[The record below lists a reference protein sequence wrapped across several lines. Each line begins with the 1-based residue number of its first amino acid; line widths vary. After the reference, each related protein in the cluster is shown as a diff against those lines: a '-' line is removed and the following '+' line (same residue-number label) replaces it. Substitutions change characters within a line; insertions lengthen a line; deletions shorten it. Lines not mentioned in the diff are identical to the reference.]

1 MRLSAWIDPRSSAFI
16 CGFIR
21 LFKTASRH
29 LPLACVLAA
38 IAAPAPA
45 AEPLGRIFFTPAQRA
60 SLDVARSQRT
70 RTTVATEKTDEEV
83 APAPEVISYGGMVRR
98 SDGQT
103 TVWIN
108 NRAVNEKEPVGGTPM
123 VSQVRPDGAV
133 SLQVPE
139 SGRSVDLKVGQSVE
153 LLSGSIEEG
162 YARRTTPKP
171 ESKPAPKSAKGAAPP
186 KPGAAAEK
194 RPAGERNENEGREA
208 AAQTGAGKTPP
219 AVADTPRKGS

>member
-1 MRLSAWIDPRSSAFI
+1 MSL
-16 CGFIR
+16 IR
-21 LFKTASRH
+21 FL
-29 LPLACVLAA
+29 LACALLL
-38 IAAPAPA
+38 IAAEAPA
-45 AEPLGRIFFTPAQRA
+45 AEPLGRLFFTPAQRS

-108 NRAVNEKEPVGGTPM
+108 NRAVKENEAVGGTPM

-133 SLQVPE
+133 SLQVPQ

-171 ESKPAPKSAKGAAPP
+171 ESKPAPKSAKGAAPG
-186 KPGAAAEK
+186 KAREEAEK
-194 RPAGERNENEGREA
+194 RSPGGRGEREEPKA
-208 AAQTGAGKTPP
+208 AAQSGAAKAPPP
-219 AVADTPRKGS
+219 AADAPRKGS